1 MEERHVDA
9 IARQLFQAPD
19 PAVRLRAIR
28 AIGAAGVGTSRLS
41 ALLEDPDGLVR
52 AAAADALGFEFQG
65 TFAKRVDGKFVG
77 YGVEEWRL
85 D

>member
-1 MEERHVDA
+1 MKASTRTA
-9 IARQLFQAPD
+9 LFLLPFLVKD
-19 PAVRLRAIR
+19 VLLYGKGRVTGTGG
-28 AIGAAGVGTSRLS
+28 GASSRVPPGGGGVGGGGV
-41 ALLEDPDGLVR
+41 ED
-52 AAAADALGFEFQG
+52 AADALGFEFQG

>member
-1 MEERHVDA
+1 MEDWLVPVLYREKKKE
-9 IARQLFQAPD
+9 LN
-19 PAVRLRAIR
+19 
-28 AIGAAGVGTSRLS
+28 
-41 ALLEDPDGLVR
+41 ALNAELEQTKQDVAQRRED
-52 AAAADALGFEFQG
+52 AADALGFEFQG